1 VRRRNWAFI
10 AVGFCLIAFLPPA
23 VRSAIGAGS
32 TDAGIHLTLYTEA
45 HQGAFHLLLPK
56 GWPAEGGM
64 LPSGVEWNLVDLVET
79 NIRFRA
85 TSPDG
90 QSFFGWYPR
99 FYFQDPAALARSS
112 GGVLQPQPGQALNG
126 CWLFPFMN
134 VGQYVQRIVFGHFS
148 AQEFQ
153 NPRIIGG
160 PVPAPE
166 LKAWVPSVASRADC
180 GYVNFEC
187 TVRGVPMIGR
197 IYAILYDLQGVIWST
212 VGTFGWVAPRTR
224 WQQDERLMELCLRS
238 FRLDPQ
244 WAQRAAAA
252 SRQRAAK
259 YHQVIQDMSRIDA
272 EITRNRSQTRSD
284 IQEEAYKVLT
294 GQIETYDPQT
304 GKQKYLPMYNHAW
317 TDGRGN
323 YFLRDTDDGTLPLEN
338 ASEWRK
344 LKVINRN
351 DPAYRPPP

>member
-1 VRRRNWAFI
+1 VRQHRVGLI
-10 AVGFCLIAFLPPA
+10 AV
-23 VRSAIGAGS
+23 AIGLSIVLTLSGPPVHGAGGPDS
-32 TDAGIHLTLYTEA
+32 GIQLTLYTEA
-45 HQGAFHLLLPK
+45 HQGAFHLLMPI
-56 GWPAEGGM
+56 GWRTEGGM

-99 FYFQDPAALARSS
+99 FYFQDPASLARSS
-112 GGVLQPQPGQALNG
+112 GGVLQPQPGQVMNG

-134 VGQYVQRIVFGHFS
+134 VGQYVQRIVFGHLS

-166 LKAWVPSVASRADC
+166 LKAWVPSAASRADC

-187 TVRGVPMIGR
+187 TVRGVPMFGR
-197 IYAILYDLQGVIWST
+197 IYAILYDLHGLIWST
-212 VGTFGWVAPRTR
+212 VGTFGWVAPQSR
-224 WQQDERLMELCLRS
+224 WQPDERLMEICLRS

-244 WAQRAAAA
+244 WAQRAANAI
-252 SRQRAAK
+252 RRRAAQ

-272 EITRNRSQTRSD
+272 EISRSRSQTRSD

-294 GQIETYDPQT
+294 WQIETYDPQT

-323 YFLRDTDDGTLPLEN
+323 YFLRDTDDGTLPFEN
-338 ASEWRK
+338 ALEWRK

-351 DPAYRPPP
+351 DPAYRSPP

>member
-1 VRRRNWAFI
+1 LLSV
-10 AVGFCLIAFLPPA
+10 LLPGGVPA
-23 VRSAIGAGS
+23 HAAGVPDS
-32 TDAGIHLTLYTEA
+32 GVHLALYTEV
-45 HQGAFHLLLPK
+45 HQGAFHLLMPK
-56 GWPAEGGM
+56 GWRAEGGM
-64 LPSGVEWNLVDLVET
+64 LPSGVEWNLVDRVET

-99 FYFQDPAALARSS
+99 FYFQDPAVLVRSS
-112 GGVLQPQPGQALNG
+112 SGVLQPQPGQAMNG

-134 VGQYVQRIVFGHFS
+134 VGQYVQRIVFNHLS

-153 NPRIIGG
+153 NPRIIGS
-160 PVPAPE
+160 PVASPE
-166 LKAWVPSVASRADC
+166 LKAWVPAVASRADY

-187 TVRGVPMIGR
+187 TVRGVPMFGR
-197 IYAILYDLQGVIWST
+197 IYTILYDLHGMLWST
-212 VGTFGWVAPRTR
+212 VGTFGWVAPQSR
-224 WQQDERLMELCLRS
+224 WQQEERIMEMCIRS

-252 SRQRAAK
+252 SRQRAAQ
-259 YHQVIQDMSRIDA
+259 YHQVIREMNQIDA
-272 EITRNRSQTRSD
+272 EITHHRSQTRSD
-284 IQEEAYKVLT
+284 MQEEAYKVLT

-304 GKQKYLPMYNHAW
+304 GRQKYLPMYHHAW

-323 YFLRDTDDGTLPLEN
+323 YYLRDTDDGTLPFEN

-351 DPAYRPPP
+351 DPGTRPPQ